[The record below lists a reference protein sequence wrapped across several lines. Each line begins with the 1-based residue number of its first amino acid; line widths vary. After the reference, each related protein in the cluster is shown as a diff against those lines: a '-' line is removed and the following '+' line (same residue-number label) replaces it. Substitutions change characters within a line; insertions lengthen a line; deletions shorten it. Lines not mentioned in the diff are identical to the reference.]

1 MLRCSGLWQHSGA
14 MTTGAGVHQT
24 KAVPGPLPS
33 LWIQAAE
40 RPIATVR
47 RAAVQLLRLPADV
60 SPKLAS
66 RSASSHASDA

>member
-1 MLRCSGLWQHSGA
+1 MPSCSGLWQHSGA

-24 KAVPGPLPS
+24 TAVPGPLSS
-33 LWIQAAE
+33 LRIQAAE

-47 RAAVQLLRLPADV
+47 RAAAAAAATGLNV